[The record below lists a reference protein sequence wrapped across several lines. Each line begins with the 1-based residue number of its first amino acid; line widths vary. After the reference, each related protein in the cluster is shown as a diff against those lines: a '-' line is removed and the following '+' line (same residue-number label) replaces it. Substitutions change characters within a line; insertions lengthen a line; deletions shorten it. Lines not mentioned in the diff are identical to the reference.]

1 MTLALITG
9 SSGHAGAT
17 LIRELINQDYKVRCI
32 DFDNDHR
39 AYEGLDVD
47 LIEGDITKKDSL
59 WKIFEDV
66 DVVFHTAAFICL
78 DRRYKDL
85 IRNVNVNGTRN
96 VCDVALKSGVK
107 KMIHFSSVD
116 AFNRFP
122 IDEPLLE
129 DKELVNDKNA
139 IPYDLSKADAQRIV
153 LEYCNKGLRA
163 SILHPVNIFGPYD
176 YKVGLGTEGLID
188 LANGKTPRLPNW
200 GYNYVDVRDLCVTAI
215 SAIENGKNG
224 QNYLVAGEYRT
235 FYQLGQMIGESL
247 GKEVVKGSIPGF
259 LAYLLVPF
267 SYIKSVR
274 EGTPSTRTLDTIH
287 TGKTGNKIVPST
299 LAREELNHNP
309 RPIMDTVV
317 DFVKFYSDRGLIK
330 I

>member
-17 LIRELINQDYKVRCI
+17 LIRELINQNYKVRCI

-39 AYEGLDVD
+39 AYEGLDVE
-47 LIEGDITKKDSL
+47 LFEGDITKKDSL

-129 DKELVNDKNA
+129 DRKLIEDQKGM
-139 IPYDLSKADAQRIV
+139 PYDFSKAEGQRIV
-153 LEYCNKGLRA
+153 YEFCEKGLDA
-163 SILHPVNIFGPYD
+163 SIIHPTSIVGPND
-176 YKVGLGTEGLID
+176 FKPGLPMQAFVD
-188 LANGKTPRLPNW
+188 MANGKRKLMPNW
-200 GYNYVDVRDLCVTAI
+200 GYNFIDVRDLCDAAI
-215 SAIENGKNG
+215 SAVDNGRTG
-224 QNYLVAGEYRT
+224 QNYIIGGDYHMYLY
-235 FYQLGQMIGESL
+235 IGELIGDKL
-247 GKEVVKGSIPGF
+247 GKKVVYGALPEFIT
-259 LAYLLVPF
+259 YLPLPF
-267 SYIKSVR
+267 EYIRALITNKPRVL
-274 EGTPSTRTLDTIH
+274 TLDAIH
-287 TGKTGNKIVPST
+287 TAQTGNKVVPSS
-299 LAREELNHNP
+299 LAREELGHNP
-309 RPIMDTVV
+309 RPIEETIYDTIE
-317 DFVKFYSDRGLIK
+317 FFQKRGLVK
-330 I
+330 